1 HRRRYDSY
9 MARPLRIEF
18 PGALYHVTS
27 RGDRREPIYE
37 DDADR
42 EGGTG
47 SVLASCHR
55 RRYDSYMARPL
66 RIEFPGALYHV
77 TSRGDR
83 REPIYEDDADREQ
96 FLATLAE
103 VVERYNWLC
112 HAYCLMTNHYH
123 LLVETVDGN
132 LSKGMRQLNGVFTQS
147 SNRRH
152 GRQGHLF
159 QGRFKGILVDKDS
172 YLLELSRY
180 VVLNPVRAGMVT
192 APEQWCWSSYRV
204 TAGES
209 APPGWLETDFV
220 LGQFAED
227 RERAQARY
235 KRFVLEGL
243 GRNVW
248 QNLRQ
253 QVYLGDE
260 TFVEKMQ
267 ALASIQGDR
276 LSVPKIQRRPPP
288 PTLADIAAAQPD
300 RNAAIATAYATGAYS
315 YATIAAH
322 FGIHLSTVG
331 RIVRASM
338 QQREN

>member
-1 HRRRYDSY
+1 
-9 MARPLRIEF
+9 M
-18 PGALYHVTS
+18 
-27 RGDRREPIYE
+27 
-37 DDADR
+37 
-42 EGGTG
+42 
-47 SVLASCHR
+47 
-55 RRYDSYMARPL
+55 
-66 RIEFPGALYHV
+66 